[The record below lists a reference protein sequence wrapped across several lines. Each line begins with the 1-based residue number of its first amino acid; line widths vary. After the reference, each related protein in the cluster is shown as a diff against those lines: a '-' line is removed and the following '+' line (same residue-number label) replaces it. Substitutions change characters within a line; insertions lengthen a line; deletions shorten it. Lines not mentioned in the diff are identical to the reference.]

1 MGIAMAWIIPA
12 IAAVVAVSL
21 FLAVRG
27 TRSSDR
33 LGSLPSRRELGHA
46 VAGEY
51 VAGIVSTALP
61 LLLPVLVANRLGV
74 EANAYFALPWLVS
87 TSLSMLVWNVSSS
100 LLVEASAAPMRAIEL
115 LTRSLRLSMA
125 VAVSGAAVIWV
136 LAPVL
141 LGILGP
147 DYAEHGTWLLRVA
160 VLAVPANA
168 LLMTWT
174 TAMRLDGRMPRV
186 IVLQASTGV
195 GILVLAMTLAGPLGV
210 VGIGAGYLVVQ
221 VTAAAVIAP
230 SLWRL
235 LHPAS
240 TGRHAVENIGRERAG
255 VR

>member
-1 MGIAMAWIIPA
+1 
-12 IAAVVAVSL
+12 
-21 FLAVRG
+21 
-27 TRSSDR
+27 
-33 LGSLPSRRELGHA
+33 
-46 VAGEY
+46 
-51 VAGIVSTALP
+51 
-61 LLLPVLVANRLGV
+61 
-74 EANAYFALPWLVS
+74 
-87 TSLSMLVWNVSSS
+87 
-100 LLVEASAAPMRAIEL
+100 
-115 LTRSLRLSMA
+115 
-125 VAVSGAAVIWV
+125 
-136 LAPVL
+136 
-141 LGILGP
+141 
-147 DYAEHGTWLLRVA
+147 